1 MRLLFLLAALLAA
14 CGDDSAETAPTYQTF
29 EEACAAIP
37 GCGTGRF
44 PIDSPPEPVFR
55 VLVHRADDGTISI
68 AAADRLELPSGDG
81 IPVGPESGDVLL
93 AGLDADGQPID
104 GQVLAFPRTLI
115 AEGIDDPALYSET
128 PITGA
133 TATLGFVRALDEAAS
148 LAVLDILD
156 RDGQPLATAPLP
168 TAEVSETRAGYR
180 LAALTRPSSN
190 SACGHVVILSGGI
203 LDRSWVPDLG
213 GLDPDIHLRAADPIH
228 LALVEAALARMPPM
242 LCQGVRRVAFVELPD
257 HTVRGQVATFAA
269 GDLVMLNL
277 GYHFGDRFP
286 FSRLELER
294 DLIARLTFMRVF
306 THETGHAVDALL
318 GAHGIAPGS
327 AGGWAP
333 ESRSLARRT
342 IDRVRVH
349 NGFAREWLR
358 VHDSFEDLGWAESHK
373 EKESLRPALSALSA
387 EAIAHAGFMSWY
399 GGTAPGDD
407 IADAIAWPTMLGLY
421 EDFGVAHDR
430 WDRSDAGCH
439 TMRAYKDGGVPSRLA
454 TLYTKLSFLQDLG
467 LLATEDVDRCMGSG
481 LGLYEDERGFVVLQN
496 DVVQRRFV
504 QNPSSRLDGEMYHF
518 EADGGLG
525 FGDTDVRARVMLRVP
540 VDMAGGLPSWPR
552 GVYPLSPLEATD
564 LRFVSEEEPAAS
576 FAVTDGFLLVARAS
590 DDGIIGSAFVREGL
604 RYDAPFPV
612 PQVFDPPLV
621 VTFND
626 DAP

>member
-1 MRLLFLLAALLAA
+1 MRPLFLLAALLAA
-14 CGDDSAETAPTYQTF
+14 CGDDSAETAPTYTSF
-29 EEACAAIP
+29 EEACAAVP
-37 GCGTGRF
+37 GCGTARF
-44 PIDSPPEPVFR
+44 PIDSPPEPVYR
-55 VLVHRADDGTISI
+55 VLVQRADDGTISI
-68 AAADRLELPSGDG
+68 TTADRLELPSGDG
-81 IPVGPESGDVLL
+81 IPVGPESGDLLL
-93 AGLDADGQPID
+93 AGLDADGQPVD
-104 GQVLAFPRTLI
+104 GQVLAFARTLI
-115 AEGIDDPALYSET
+115 AEGVDDPSLYTET
-128 PITGA
+128 AITGA
-133 TATLGFVRALDEAAS
+133 TSTLGYVRALPS
-148 LAVLDILD
+148 IVSFAVLDM
-156 RDGQPLATAPLP
+156 DGHPLATAPLP
-168 TAEVSETRAGYR
+168 IAEVAAGYR
-180 LAALTRPSSN
+180 LGALTRPSGN
-190 SACGHVVILSGGI
+190 SACGHVVILSGGL
-203 LDRSWVPDLG
+203 LDQSWVPDLAG
-213 GLDPDIHLRAADPIH
+213 IDPDIRLRAADPIH
-228 LALVEAALARMPPM
+228 LALVDAALARMPPM
-242 LCQGVRRVAFVELPD
+242 LCQGVRRVAFVELPN

-342 IDRVRVH
+342 IDRVRIH
-349 NGFAREWLR
+349 QGFAREWLR
-358 VHDSFEDLGWAESHK
+358 VHDSFESLGWAESHK
-373 EKESLRPALSALSA
+373 EDEALRPALSALSA
-387 EAIAHAGFMSWY
+387 EAIAHGGFMSWY

-421 EDFGVAHDR
+421 EESGVAHDR

-439 TMRAYKDGGVPSRLA
+439 TMRAYKDGGVPSRFA
-454 TLYTKLSFLQDLG
+454 TLYTKLAFLEDLG
-467 LLATEDVDRCMGSG
+467 LLATEDVERCKGSG

-504 QNPSSRLDGEMYHF
+504 QNPSSRHDGEMYHF
-518 EADGGLG
+518 QADGGLG
-525 FGDTDVRARVMLRVP
+525 FGDTDVRARAMLRVP
-540 VDMAGGLPSWPR
+540 VETAGGIPSWPR
-552 GVYPLSPLEATD
+552 GVYPLSPLEGTD

-576 FAVTDGFLLVARAS
+576 FAVTDGFLLVAHAS
-590 DDGIIGSAFVREGL
+590 DDGLIGSAFVREGL